1 MSALLEVSGVGK
13 DYAKV
18 ETRRGRVRLVW
29 DLLRGRAAH
38 EVFRA
43 LDGVD
48 FELQRGASLGVIGEN
63 GAGKS
68 TLLKIVAGVIE
79 PTRGTVRVNGRVGAL
94 LELGS
99 GFHPDYSGLSNIELS
114 AALLGIPQKEID
126 AKRDEIIAFA
136 DIGEHIRQ
144 PIKTYSSGMVIRLGF
159 AIATALRPEVLI
171 TDEVLAVG
179 DESFQKKCIAWIEEY
194 LKTGGTLLLCSHS
207 MYHIQKLCRVALWLR
222 DGRPELY
229 GPSADVSQAYLAFH
243 EEKEARA
250 KQPLAAEWARTAGMY
265 SIQSIELTPG
275 GRVAQGTDFTIS
287 GEVYSPDGRS
297 PAVLV
302 GIVRAD
308 GTSVYGVATDMDG
321 ITLDKVR
328 GDRYLFSLTFL
339 ELALLPGKYVVRVHA
354 LDPEA
359 VRLFDHVE
367 REFVVTGE
375 TREFGFVQL
384 QHRWG

>member
-68 TLLKIVAGVIE
+68 TLLKVVAGVIE

-136 DIGEHIRQ
+136 DIGDWASR
-144 PIKTYSSGMVIRLGF
+144 S
-159 AIATALRPEVLI
+159 RPR
-171 TDEVLAVG
+171 
-179 DESFQKKCIAWIEEY
+179 F
-194 LKTGGTLLLCSHS
+194 
-207 MYHIQKLCRVALWLR
+207 
-222 DGRPELY
+222 
-229 GPSADVSQAYLAFH
+229 
-243 EEKEARA
+243 
-250 KQPLAAEWARTAGMY
+250 ARTC
-265 SIQSIELTPG
+265 
-275 GRVAQGTDFTIS
+275 
-287 GEVYSPDGRS
+287 
-297 PAVLV
+297 
-302 GIVRAD
+302 
-308 GTSVYGVATDMDG
+308 
-321 ITLDKVR
+321 
-328 GDRYLFSLTFL
+328 
-339 ELALLPGKYVVRVHA
+339 
-354 LDPEA
+354 
-359 VRLFDHVE
+359 
-367 REFVVTGE
+367 
-375 TREFGFVQL
+375 
-384 QHRWG
+384 

>member
-1 MSALLEVSGVGK
+1 
-13 DYAKV
+13 
-18 ETRRGRVRLVW
+18 
-29 DLLRGRAAH
+29 
-38 EVFRA
+38 
-43 LDGVD
+43 
-48 FELQRGASLGVIGEN
+48 
-63 GAGKS
+63 
-68 TLLKIVAGVIE
+68 
-79 PTRGTVRVNGRVGAL
+79 
-94 LELGS
+94 
-99 GFHPDYSGLSNIELS
+99 
-114 AALLGIPQKEID
+114 
-126 AKRDEIIAFA
+126 AFA

-308 GTSVYGVATDMDG
+308 GTS
-321 ITLDKVR
+321 
-328 GDRYLFSLTFL
+328 
-339 ELALLPGKYVVRVHA
+339 
-354 LDPEA
+354 
-359 VRLFDHVE
+359 
-367 REFVVTGE
+367 
-375 TREFGFVQL
+375 
-384 QHRWG
+384 